1 MSHNLQPNDSCF
13 IDSGSFALF
22 FSNLFTS
29 LTVPSP
35 IVVPP
40 PFNPTAKFNWNHS
53 LWFFCE
59 DPFHGYRDTAQ
70 SGKEIC
76 IDQNGFKVIHNPIKK
91 HKPVFHEGIVKTL
104 MYFYNHCLL
113 YRVFSTAGAGQS
125 CQQLAAW
132 WIQNSVSLSL
142 YFSTFLHPA
151 SLLTISPSILPFHF
165 YCVVGFVWFFCGFFS
180 PGVVFF
186 FSFFLAA
193 KLNCYSVG
201 MSIKIH
207 LNLNGISVRH
217 DFWVRISRLQLSH
230 MEAENR
236 MKKL

>member
-1 MSHNLQPNDSCF
+1 MTAVLLILAVLLCFFPICSHPWLSHP
-13 IDSGSFALF
+13 
-22 FSNLFTS
+22 
-29 LTVPSP
+29 PSSSP
-35 IVVPP
+35 PPP

-59 DPFHGYRDTAQ
+59 DPFHSYRDTGQ

-165 YCVVGFVWFFCGFFS
+165 YCVVGFVWFSVGFFP
-180 PGVVFF
+180 PGLFF
-186 FSFFLAA
+186 FSLFFL
-193 KLNCYSVG
+193 LPN
-201 MSIKIH
+201 SIVTQSECQSKF
-207 LNLNGISVRH
+207 IS
-217 DFWVRISRLQLSH
+217 I
-230 MEAENR
+230 
-236 MKKL
+236 